1 MSEEIPRYKRIVLK
15 LSGESLKGDQAFGIA
30 EAVITDIASQLKQV
44 AALGVEVAVV
54 VGGGNFFRGVRSN
67 NIGIDRSS
75 ADYMGMMA
83 TIMNG
88 IALRDVLLNLGVEAH
103 HVSPFHIPSVTGP
116 FILLDVIR
124 CLTQKHIVIFSG
136 GTGSPF
142 FTTDTAAALR
152 AVEIKADIFLKAT
165 MVDGVYSDDPKKN
178 AASTRFDHLTYD
190 DVIKQ
195 ELKVIDLTAVTLC
208 KENKLPIKIFD
219 ITPKGNIV
227 KAVIDEHMGTLI
239 H

>member
-136 GTGSPF
+136 GTGITPTDITIETVTPF
-142 FTTDTAAALR
+142 FEKTLPGFGEFFRRISYDKVGSAAVLSRATAGVVKGK
-152 AVEIKADIFLKAT
+152 AVFCIPGSPE
-165 MVDGVYSDDPKKN
+165 
-178 AASTRFDHLTYD
+178 
-190 DVIKQ
+190 
-195 ELKVIDLTAVTLC
+195 AVKTSVEMLILA
-208 KENKLPIKIFD
+208 EAPH
-219 ITPKGNIV
+219 IV
-227 KAVIDEHMGTLI
+227 KHAREQR
-239 H
+239 